1 MYRYTFYFLA
11 ILAGFLSSC
20 ANPVAPTGG
29 PSDTTPPRLIPEAS
43 TPNGQKNYIPR
54 VMELTFD
61 EYVQLKNPARN
72 VVISPPV
79 KEKPDFSLRGRTLR
93 IDWSNADTLRSA
105 TTYTLNFSNAI
116 EDLNEGNPVED
127 LVLAFSTGPFLDS
140 LTWSVKILGP
150 KQEPQEK
157 ITVMLY
163 EDLRDSVVRNDLPY
177 YFAITD
183 KQGIATFQYLKEGT
197 YKVFAIKDD
206 NLNLSYDLDNELIAF
221 SEQPLLLPADSSAIE
236 EMRLFLPEPVYNLAA
251 PPMTSQMKTTFVF
264 NPLDPYAE
272 LYPGESEVILTE
284 EWIQDTLAFW
294 WKEAGGDSTE
304 FIWNKED
311 TTLAYRVS
319 APDSLPQ
326 IPIVPIEKSLSF
338 KGGTALIA
346 WKSPMSPPSDSSFFR
361 KDTSGNICYFPVV
374 EHRFFSTVLKLPQKE
389 CAGPTTIFAL
399 PGSLRNAYGQT
410 HQDTLSWNFSV
421 VEEENLASIQ
431 LLFTKGDSM
440 KAYIVRLWNKD
451 RLVFEDY
458 LTGATVY
465 DRVLEFL
472 DPGSYSVEIVED
484 QNFNGHQDGGN
495 YWKSR
500 QPEWGRR
507 LPLDQL
513 RANWILDEEIPLE
526 NESTSRK
533 SG

>member
-1 MYRYTFYFLA
+1 MYRYIFFFLA
-11 ILAGFLSSC
+11 VLTGLLSSC

-43 TPNGQKNYIPR
+43 TPNGQINYLPR
-54 VMELTFD
+54 IMELTFD

-72 VVISPPV
+72 VVISPPI
-79 KEKPDFSLRGRTLR
+79 KEKPEFTLRGKTLR
-93 IDWSNADTLRSA
+93 IDWSKADTLRSE

-127 LVLAFSTGPFLDS
+127 LVFAFSTGPFLDS
-140 LTWSVKILGP
+140 LTWNVQIVGP
-150 KQEPQEK
+150 QQEPQEK

-163 EDLRDSVVRNDLPY
+163 EDLRDSVVRNELPY

-183 KQGIATFQYLKEGT
+183 KQGIASFKYLKAGT

-206 NLNLSYDLDNELIAF
+206 NLNLTYDLDNELIAF
-221 SEQPLLLPADSSAIE
+221 SDRPLILPADSSAIQE
-236 EMRLFLPEPVYNLAA
+236 LRLFLPEANYNLAA
-251 PPMTSQMKTTFVF
+251 PPRTSRMKTSFVF

-272 LYPGESEVILTE
+272 LYPIDTDIILIE
-284 EWIQDTLAFW
+284 EWIQDTLVFW
-294 WKEAGGDSTE
+294 WKQPGGDSTE
-304 FIWNKED
+304 FVWNKED
-311 TTLAYRVS
+311 TVLNYKVS
-319 APDSLPQ
+319 APDSLPI
-326 IPIVPIEKSLSF
+326 IPIAALEKSLSF
-338 KGGTALIA
+338 KGGSALIR
-346 WKSPMSPPSDSSFFR
+346 WKSPMNAPSDSSFFR
-361 KDTSGNICYFPVV
+361 KDTSGNKCFFPIV
-374 EHRFFSTVLKLPQKE
+374 EHQFLSTVLMLPQKE
-389 CAGPTTIFAL
+389 CEGPSTIFAL
-399 PGSLRNAYGQT
+399 PGSLSNAYGQT
-410 HQDTLSWNFSV
+410 NEDTLTWNFSI

-431 LLFTKGDSM
+431 LLFNKGDSM

-458 LTGATVY
+458 LTGASVY

-484 QNFNGHQDGGN
+484 QNFNGHKDGGN

-500 QPEWGRR
+500 QPEWGRTV
-507 LPLDQL
+507 PLDQL

-533 SG
+533 PD